1 MRKKFNIIE
10 FIKRFYLGIVLFF
23 LYLPIITMVV
33 LSFNSSKSRA
43 RWGGFSFM
51 WYKEMIEDRYIMG
64 ALYNTLI
71 IALISSLIATI
82 IGLIAAIGIYNLK
95 KIPKSIMMSI
105 TNIPMVN
112 ADIVT
117 GISLMMFFVAFGI
130 TLGFKTI
137 LLSHI
142 TFSIPYVILAILPKF
157 RDMKQNIVDAALD
170 LGATKRQAFFKV
182 VLPEIMPGIVS
193 GFLIAFTMSL
203 DDFIITYFT
212 KGAGMHT
219 ISTLVYSQTKRGIN
233 PSMYALST
241 IIFAAVLLMLVISN
255 FVGRANEEI

>member
-1 MRKKFNIIE
+1 MRKKFSIIE
-10 FIKRFYLGIVLFF
+10 IIKKFYLFIVLLF
-23 LYLPIITMVV
+23 LYMPIITMVV

-43 RWGGFSFM
+43 KWGGFSFT
-51 WYKEMIEDRYIMG
+51 WYKAMIEDRYIMG
-64 ALYNTLI
+64 ALYNTLL
-71 IALISSLIATI
+71 IALISSIVATI
-82 IGLIAAIGIYNLK
+82 IGLIASIGIYNLK
-95 KIPKSIMMSI
+95 KIPKSIFMSV

-130 TLGFKTI
+130 SLGFNTI

-170 LGATKRQAFFKV
+170 LGATPVQAFFKV
-182 VLPEIMPGIVS
+182 VIPEIMPGIVS

-233 PSMYALST
+233 PSMYALSSV
-241 IIFAAVLLMLVISN
+241 IFGSVLLILVISN
-255 FVGRANEEI
+255 FVSRAKEEV

>member
-1 MRKKFNIIE
+1 MKKRFSIIEIIKKF
-10 FIKRFYLGIVLFF
+10 YLFIVLLF
-23 LYLPIITMVV
+23 LYMPIITMVV

-43 RWGGFSFM
+43 KWGGFSFA
-51 WYKEMIEDRYIMG
+51 WYKAMIEDRYIMG
-64 ALYNTLI
+64 ALYNTLL
-71 IALISSLIATI
+71 IALISSIAATI
-82 IGLIAAIGIYNLK
+82 IGLIASIGIYNLK
-95 KIPKSIMMSI
+95 KIPKSIFMSV

-130 TLGFKTI
+130 SLGFNTI

-170 LGATKRQAFFKV
+170 LGATPVQAFFKV
-182 VLPEIMPGIVS
+182 VIPEIMPGIVS

-233 PSMYALST
+233 PSMYALSSV
-241 IIFAAVLLMLVISN
+241 IFGSVLLILVISN
-255 FVGRANEEI
+255 FVSRAKEEV

>member
-1 MRKKFNIIE
+1 MKKRFSIIEIIKKF
-10 FIKRFYLGIVLFF
+10 YLFIVLLF
-23 LYLPIITMVV
+23 LYMPIITMVV

-43 RWGGFSFM
+43 KWGGFSFA
-51 WYKEMIEDRYIMG
+51 WYKAMIEDRYIMG
-64 ALYNTLI
+64 ALYNTLL
-71 IALISSLIATI
+71 IALISSIVATI
-82 IGLIAAIGIYNLK
+82 IGLIASIGIYNLK
-95 KIPKSIMMSI
+95 KIPKSIFMSV

-130 TLGFKTI
+130 SLGFNTI

-170 LGATKRQAFFKV
+170 LGATPVQAFFKV
-182 VLPEIMPGIVS
+182 VIPEIMPGIVS

-233 PSMYALST
+233 PSMYALSSV
-241 IIFAAVLLMLVISN
+241 IFGSVLLILVISN
-255 FVGRANEEI
+255 FVSRAKEEV

>member
-1 MRKKFNIIE
+1 MRKKFSIIE
-10 FIKRFYLGIVLFF
+10 VIKKFYLFIVLLF
-23 LYLPIITMVV
+23 LYMPIITMVV

-43 RWGGFSFM
+43 KWGGFSFA
-51 WYKEMIEDRYIMG
+51 WYKAMIEDRYIMG
-64 ALYNTLI
+64 ALYNTLL
-71 IALISSLIATI
+71 IALISSVVATI
-82 IGLIAAIGIYNLK
+82 IGLIASIGIYNLK
-95 KIPKSIMMSI
+95 KIPKSIFMSV

-130 TLGFKTI
+130 SLGFNTI

-170 LGATKRQAFFKV
+170 LGATPVQAFFKV
-182 VLPEIMPGIVS
+182 VIPEIMPGIVS

-233 PSMYALST
+233 PSMYALSSV
-241 IIFAAVLLMLVISN
+241 IFGSVLLILVISN
-255 FVGRANEEI
+255 FVSRAKEEV

>member
-1 MRKKFNIIE
+1 MKKRFSIIEIIKKF
-10 FIKRFYLGIVLFF
+10 YLFIVLLF
-23 LYLPIITMVV
+23 LYMPIITMVV

-43 RWGGFSFM
+43 KWGGFSFA
-51 WYKEMIEDRYIMG
+51 WYKAMIEDRYIMG
-64 ALYNTLI
+64 ALYNTLL
-71 IALISSLIATI
+71 IALISSVVATI
-82 IGLIAAIGIYNLK
+82 IGLIASIGIYNLK
-95 KIPKSIMMSI
+95 KIPKSIFMSV

-130 TLGFKTI
+130 SLGFNTI

-170 LGATKRQAFFKV
+170 LGATPVQAFFKV
-182 VLPEIMPGIVS
+182 VIPEIMPGIVS

-233 PSMYALST
+233 PSMYALSSV
-241 IIFAAVLLMLVISN
+241 IFGSVLLILVISN
-255 FVGRANEEI
+255 FVSRAKEEV